1 MNHATRF
8 LLAVLLGAG
17 LLLGGGTARASDASC
32 STLFGV
38 FRAHP
43 ASPCASPVGFCTA
56 GTLWGSLS
64 GSYSFVMASS
74 TPTGT
79 PEAPDIFFY
88 TGAST
93 ITLGTGDAL
102 VGIDTGTVDLNPAGS
117 HALAAILT
125 ITGGTGG
132 RAGQT
137 GHLVLRG
144 NLALD
149 TGAVEGSYIGQL
161 CGGRE

>member
-1 MNHATRF
+1 MNHPIRF
-8 LLAVLLGAG
+8 PLAVLLGVG
-17 LLLGGGTARASDASC
+17 LLLGGGVARASDASC
-32 STLFGV
+32 STVMGV

-56 GTLWGSLS
+56 GTLWGSLW
-64 GSYSFVMASS
+64 GSYAFVMATS

-79 PEAPDIFFY
+79 PDAPGILFY

-125 ITGGTGG
+125 VTGGTGG
-132 RAGQT
+132 LAGRT
-137 GHLVLRG
+137 GYLVLRG
-144 NLALD
+144 TLTLD
-149 TGAVEGSYIGQL
+149 TGAVEGAYSGQI
-161 CGGRE
+161 CGGRP